1 MANSI
6 TPSLLCRG
14 FAGNVANVR
23 GLAAACSLSPSLMCT
38 PAPVYLLVYAACR
51 GGHCDK
57 RSPLSSQPSCLI
69 KVNIGYTEEKAKNIC
84 PPINSQTKLPFPKL
98 CDAVNLL
105 LLSCALEL
113 AGDSYLDVHLLAAA
127 ATLISSVYV
136 LSALSVCMLCAVS
149 THFTVG
155 SSAVSPLHQHHHTTG
170 ITRSHPDSS
179 SFPVPGAGPGAP
191 TSLCGGT
198 GDLKHD

>member
-1 MANSI
+1 MIWSPISSADPRYQASQWAVANSI
-6 TPSLLCRG
+6 TLSLLCRG
-14 FAGNVANVR
+14 SAGNVANVR

-51 GGHCDK
+51 GRHCDK
-57 RSPLSSQPSCLI
+57 RSPLPSQPSCLI

-136 LSALSVCMLCAVS
+136 LSALSVYAVCCIYS
-149 THFTVG
+149 LHCRKQRGVSVT
-155 SSAVSPLHQHHHTTG
+155 SASPHH
-170 ITRSHPDSS
+170 
-179 SFPVPGAGPGAP
+179 
-191 TSLCGGT
+191 
-198 GDLKHD
+198 KHNEESPR

>member
-1 MANSI
+1 MIWSPISSADPRYQASQWAVANSI

-14 FAGNVANVR
+14 SAGNVANVR

-57 RSPLSSQPSCLI
+57 RSPLPSQPSCLI
-69 KVNIGYTEEKAKNIC
+69 KVNIGYTEEDGKNIC

-113 AGDSYLDVHLLAAA
+113 AGDSYLDVHLLAGRPPSYPRCMFY
-127 ATLISSVYV
+127 LRY
-136 LSALSVCMLCAVS
+136 LCMLCAVS

-155 SSAVSPLHQHHHTTG
+155 SSAVSPLHQHHHTT
-170 ITRSHPDSS
+170 
-179 SFPVPGAGPGAP
+179 AA
-191 TSLCGGT
+191 
-198 GDLKHD
+198 

>member
-1 MANSI
+1 MWLMCEVWR
-6 TPSLLCRG
+6 PP
-14 FAGNVANVR
+14 
-23 GLAAACSLSPSLMCT
+23 ACSLSPSLMCT
-38 PAPVYLLVYAACR
+38 PAPVYLLVYAAYR

-57 RSPLSSQPSCLI
+57 RSPLSSQPSSLI
-69 KVNIGYTEEKAKNIC
+69 KVNIGYTEEDGKNIC

-113 AGDSYLDVHLLAAA
+113 AGDSYLDVHLLAGRPPSYPRCMFY
-127 ATLISSVYV
+127 LRY
-136 LSALSVCMLCAVS
+136 LCMLCAVS

-155 SSAVSPLHQHHHTTG
+155 SSAVSPLHQHHHTTS